1 VSLRRPRNFNGG
13 PKCGPC
19 SDGSDGKRSY
29 SLLLNE
35 LAGRRVYER
44 VVDMIRTMNEH
55 LDEMGEEN
63 VNKEYFKS
71 EEFRQFYF

>member
-1 VSLRRPRNFNGG
+1 MNLQV
-13 PKCGPC
+13 
-19 SDGSDGKRSY
+19 
-29 SLLLNE
+29 
-35 LAGRRVYER
+35 AVYER

-71 EEFRQFYF
+71 EEFQTIYF